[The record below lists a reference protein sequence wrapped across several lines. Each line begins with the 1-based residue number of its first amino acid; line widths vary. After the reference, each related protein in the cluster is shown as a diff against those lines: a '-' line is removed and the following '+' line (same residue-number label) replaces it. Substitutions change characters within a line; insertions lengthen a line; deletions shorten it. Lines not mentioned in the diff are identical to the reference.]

1 MEPVSCSRKCRYNPG
16 MRKTAVYPLA
26 VILLITPTFV
36 GAAASPALTS
46 TLPSP
51 SRSVAPQDSL
61 GASVDAL
68 LSGVNKAGEPGAAL
82 LVIKDGKVHHTS
94 SIVFP
99 TTNATKLMKLVGND
113 MKNLSRKEWESFY
126 NYSRPHGALGGQT
139 SYKRFREKIGSP
151 CKQ

>member
-1 MEPVSCSRKCRYNPG
+1 

-94 SIVFP
+94 REYFVSSKDSSSIVFP

>member
-1 MEPVSCSRKCRYNPG
+1 

-94 SIVFP
+94 REYFVSSKDSSSIVFP

-126 NYSRPHGALGGQT
+126 NYSRSHGALGGQT
-139 SYKRFREKIGSP
+139 SYKRFREKIGSQ